1 MLKIWID
8 LPNKNGECMK
18 KFLIVIFMFSVLL
31 RGSQGATSSS
41 VEVEMQDFS
50 DDFKRAWDFIERN
63 LDEEEKLRM
72 ENLSKKWSKEA
83 GGLQE
88 WHISFDE
95 LQRGLSS
102 QPLVGA
108 PSLLR
113 LTVNRIVNDGMC
125 VLIEKL
131 KAESLDMPDELM
143 DMVAQEWYKKNYGQL
158 LNKID
163 ITNIKKQTLDGH
175 NSAVTSVAALPNGDI
190 VTGSNDETAKI
201 WDPNTGRVIKTLTG
215 HNNWVASVAVLANGD
230 IVTGSWDNTVKIWDS
245 ATGRVIRTLVG
256 HTGAVTSVAVLP
268 NGDIVMGSADNI
280 IKIWDPNTGQLK
292 QTLIGHNDMVRSVAV
307 LANGDIVT
315 GSNDKTAKIWDLN
328 TGRVIR
334 TLTGHNGMVR
344 SVAVLQNGD
353 IVTGSADN
361 TAIVWKISD
370 AIKKM
375 LEKDGKITLDSL
387 CKAEKE
393 LLKEKTA
400 AASSSDV
407 EDMD

>member
-201 WDPNTGRVIKTLTG
+201 WDPNTGQLKQTLTG
-215 HNNWVASVAVLANGD
+215 HNG
-230 IVTGSWDNTVKIWDS
+230 
-245 ATGRVIRTLVG
+245 LVY
-256 HTGAVTSVAVLP
+256 SVAVLP
-268 NGDIVMGSADNI
+268 NGNIVMGSADNI

-315 GSNDKTAKIWDLN
+315 GSDDNTAKIWDPN
-328 TGRVIR
+328 TGQVKQ
-334 TLTGHNGMVR
+334 TLIGHNDMVR
-344 SVAVLQNGD
+344 SVAVLANGD
-353 IVTGSADN
+353 IVTGSWDK

-375 LEKDGKITLDSL
+375 LEENGKITLDSL
-387 CKAEKE
+387 CKVEKE

-400 AASSSDV
+400 ADSSSDEL
-407 EDMD
+407 EDIGQRRKKVLEEYLKQKQ